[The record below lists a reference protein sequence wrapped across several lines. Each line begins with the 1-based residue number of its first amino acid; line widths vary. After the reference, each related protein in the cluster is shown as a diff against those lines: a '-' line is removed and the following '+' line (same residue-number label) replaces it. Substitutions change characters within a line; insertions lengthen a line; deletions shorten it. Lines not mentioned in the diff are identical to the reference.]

1 MAFGKDRSADK
12 ASGEAHEGGFEV
24 DLFFIEH
31 EDAIALDDEAVGD
44 VADGDAVFGG
54 DGEIENVAAGNGWK
68 RKGVVRRV
76 CHGGVLL
83 AHLGRLG

>member
-1 MAFGKDRSADK
+1 MSAIEELIPWLYLQGTYFHELLRRGVQALGAFA
-12 ASGEAHEGGFEV
+12 E
-24 DLFFIEH
+24 DL
-31 EDAIALDDEAVGD
+31 A
-44 VADGDAVFGG
+44 
-54 DGEIENVAAGNGWK
+54 ENVAAGNGWK